1 LRFAKAAGHAHVSA
15 KAGLQEDIQRK
26 PTPIQGR
33 FQTLL
38 TKAPKAVW
46 VALTALATLVT
57 LLGVYVLRP
66 DVLIEPYA
74 STDPSRPFAQQ
85 FSIQNVSAYTIRDIW
100 PLCGFGYDSGFN
112 LRGLSLAGS
121 MVDRLEPGAKT
132 TLACS
137 IATGPIRTDM
147 ERPVKPFWGAE
158 ILVLCF
164 LRRGRACNVPAG
176 AARRDHHLAGT
187 ARSRQGRA
195 GVWRGEANP

>member
-1 LRFAKAAGHAHVSA
+1 MMWSDTRWRYTPSGRAAPATPRFVRLIFFSSRRRHTRCLS
-15 KAGLQEDIQRK
+15 D
-26 PTPIQGR
+26 
-33 FQTLL
+33 
-38 TKAPKAVW
+38 W
-46 VALTALATLVT
+46 SS
-57 LLGVYVLRP
+57 
-66 DVLIEPYA
+66 DVCSSDLYA

-137 IATGPIRTDM
+137 IATGPIRTDID
-147 ERPVKPFWGAE
+147 RPVKPFWGAE

-164 LRRGRACNVPAG
+164 LRRGRACNVD
-176 AARRDHHLAGT
+176 RKSTRLNSSHLGISYA
-187 ARSRQGRA
+187 
-195 GVWRGEANP
+195 V